1 VELPETRYANTAD
14 GVHIAYQVLGDGSTD
29 LVFAPGTV
37 SHVEI
42 YWENPRLA
50 RFLRR
55 LASFARLMVFDK
67 RGTGLSDRV
76 TEAATLEERMDDI
89 RAVMDA
95 CASERAV
102 VLGVSEGAPMA
113 ALFGA
118 IYPERTVGLILY
130 GGYAKGLPSD
140 DYPWIPTREEQLADI
155 DEWLARWGSW
165 DADVWADL
173 APSAS
178 DDLSLA
184 AWWNKLFRYG
194 SSPSASLALEL
205 MNMEIDI
212 SPILP
217 TIRVPTLV
225 LHRTGDRACKI
236 EEGRYIA
243 ERIPGSTLVE
253 LSGDDH
259 PPFLGDTDAIVNRI
273 EAFTK
278 ESWRE
283 IEPDRVL
290 VTVLFTD
297 IVGST
302 ARAAELGDASW
313 RQLVERHHELV
324 RSQLTRY
331 RGREMDTA
339 GDGFFATF
347 DGPARAVRCA
357 RAAATAVKDLG
368 PTKRSGS
375 DVARDR
381 RRSARGDRGVRIMR
395 VREAF
400 IIVALLGV
408 IVLAPATPASAATV
422 RVTGTITV
430 VSEPPCEAPFVTG
443 VIVRCHTE
451 GFIDTWAGGISGTGV
466 YDENVT
472 LNFVTGVFYLS
483 GSETISD
490 ACVGDRCGT
499 LESTF
504 HASGLVDL
512 ETFAIIFADG
522 QQRFISGTGDLK
534 GAKGSIL
541 FSFID
546 GDPATYEGS
555 IVL

>member
-1 VELPETRYANTAD
+1 MPGVNVPETRYARTVD
-14 GVHIAYQVLGDGSTD
+14 GVHIAYQVIGDGSTD
-29 LVFAPGTV
+29 LVFVPGTV

-55 LASFARLMVFDK
+55 LASFARLMTFDK

-76 TEAATLEERMDDI
+76 TEAASLEERMDDI

-118 IYPERTVGLILY
+118 TYPERTVGLILY
-130 GGYAKGLPSD
+130 GGFAKGLPGD
-140 DYPWIPTREEQLADI
+140 EYPWPPTREEQLADI

-165 DADVWADL
+165 DADEWADFG
-173 APSAS
+173 PSS
-178 DDLSLA
+178 RDDLSMA

-194 SSPSASLALEL
+194 SSPSASRALEL
-205 MNMEIDI
+205 MNMEVDI
-212 SPILP
+212 SPVLP

-225 LHRTGDRACKI
+225 LHRTGDPVCKV

-253 LSGDDH
+253 LPGDDH
-259 PPFLGDTDAIVNRI
+259 PPFLGNTDAIVDRI

-290 VTVLFTD
+290 ATVLFTD
-297 IVGST
+297 VVGST
-302 ARAAELGDASW
+302 SRAAELGDASW
-313 RQLVERHHELV
+313 RELVERHHELV

-357 RAAATAVKDLG
+357 RAAAAAVRELGIEIRAGVHTGEVETIDGKVGGLAVIIGARVATKAGPSQIFVSQTVKDL
-368 PTKRSGS
+368 T
-375 DVARDR
+375 
-381 RRSARGDRGVRIMR
+381 
-395 VREAF
+395 
-400 IIVALLGV
+400 
-408 IVLAPATPASAATV
+408 
-422 RVTGTITV
+422 
-430 VSEPPCEAPFVTG
+430 
-443 VIVRCHTE
+443 
-451 GFIDTWAGGISGTGV
+451 AG
-466 YDENVT
+466 
-472 LNFVTGVFYLS
+472 
-483 GSETISD
+483 
-490 ACVGDRCGT
+490 
-499 LESTF
+499 
-504 HASGLVDL
+504 SGLVFEDAG
-512 ETFAIIFADG
+512 EHE
-522 QQRFISGTGDLK
+522 LK
-534 GAKGSIL
+534 GVPDRWHL
-541 FSFID
+541 YRV
-546 GDPATYEGS
+546 TE
-555 IVL
+555 